1 MDKELK
7 RGVCVRLYVCV
18 ERRGETDTDRV
29 VTWKYSEM
37 HEKKVRVEGSVMK
50 RLRGCC

>member
-1 MDKELK
+1 M
-7 RGVCVRLYVCV
+7 CVWRDG
-18 ERRGETDTDRV
+18 ERQTDTDRV

-37 HEKKVRVEGSVMK
+37 HEKRVRVEGRVMK